1 MSVDYERHGRV
12 AVITVDRPEVR
23 NAIDRATASALG
35 QAWTTFEEDEKVD
48 VGILYGSGGHFSSGA
63 DLKAFD
69 LVDDP
74 PGYLGFTRMQVSK
87 PTIAAVEGYC
97 VAGGLEMALWCDL
110 RVAATTATFGCLER
124 RFGVPLVDGGNVR
137 LPHIVG
143 LGVALEMIL
152 TGREVTADEA
162 YVLGLVNLVVNQ
174 GSALERALEL
184 ATAIGVHPQE
194 TLRSDRAAVLG
205 ALGLPLSEAL
215 ELERQMGALVMGV
228 AAAGADRFAA
238 GAGRSGTAI
247 PQVFATASPVAADVQ
262 APEPEE
268 IAGETGVVLPRTGS
282 GRPVLIVATEL
293 SWQRA
298 AEEALHDMGFVT
310 YSVSVGGDIDRDLVD
325 LGSAVNEMLANPS
338 VMGDRVAIAA
348 LGAGAGPALHLST
361 VDGRIS
367 ALVEFSGV
375 SLDSPPSFRLS
386 SAAYLGHHGS
396 TDDTEGAISAFHLE
410 TVLRDLG
417 VDATF
422 HTYRG
427 VGADFFVPGSE
438 GYDPDLARTAWQRT
452 RLFLERAID

>member
-35 QAWTTFEEDEKVD
+35 QAWTTFEEDDKVD
-48 VGILYGSGGHFSSGA
+48 VGVLYGAGGHFSSGA

-69 LVDDP
+69 LVDEP
-74 PGYLGFTRMQVSK
+74 AGYLGFTRTQVSK

-97 VAGGLEMALWCDL
+97 VAGGFEMALWCDL

-137 LPHIVG
+137 LPYVVG

-162 YVLGLVNLVVNQ
+162 YVLGLVNVVVNE
-174 GSALERALEL
+174 GAALEEALEL
-184 ATAIGVHPQE
+184 ARVIGGHPQE
-194 TLRSDRAAVLG
+194 TVRSDRAAVLG
-205 ALGLPLSEAL
+205 ALGLPMSEAL
-215 ELERQMGALVMGV
+215 ELERHIGAQVLGV

-247 PQVFATASPVAADVQ
+247 PQIFATAPPLAAD
-262 APEPEE
+262 AKAREAEE
-268 IAGETGVVLPRTGS
+268 IAGDTGVVLPGAGT
-282 GRPVLIVATEL
+282 GRPVLIVATER

-298 AEEALHDMGFVT
+298 AEEALRDMGFVT
-310 YSVSVGGDIDRDLVD
+310 YSVGVEGEIDRDLVD
-325 LGSAVNEMLANPS
+325 LGSAVTELLAHPS
-338 VMGDRVAIAA
+338 VLGDRVAIAA
-348 LGAGAGPALHLST
+348 LGPGAAPALHLST

-367 ALVEFSGV
+367 ALVEFSGT
-375 SLDSPPSFRLS
+375 SPDNSPSFRLS

-396 TDDTEGAISAFHLE
+396 TDDTAGAISPFRLE
-410 TVLRDLG
+410 AALRDLG

-438 GYDPDLARTAWQRT
+438 GYDPDLASAAWQRT
-452 RLFLERAID
+452 RLFLQRAI